1 MSSAAAPRAAG
12 SGMAARLKDLV
23 LPLAMVASVL
33 VIVAPLPSGLMDLL
47 LAANITVAVIM
58 LLTSLYVR
66 SPLEFSVFPSLLLAT
81 TLFRLVLNVATTR
94 LILSRAGS
102 EGLLAAGGVVKTF
115 GEFVAGGGEGA
126 ERIVV
131 GLVIFII
138 IVIIQF
144 VVITKGAS
152 RISEVAARFT
162 LDGMPGKQMAIDADL
177 AAGAIDQPEAQRRRR
192 EIAQQA
198 DFFGAMDGA
207 GKFVRGDAVAG
218 LAITFINIVGGLVIG
233 IGQYGMGLGEA
244 GRLFTTLTIGDG
256 LVTQV
261 PAFLISLAAGMLVT
275 RGNQP
280 GNLPGESVRQLFSR
294 PPALAIAGAFLYV
307 LMFTSLPP
315 LPLALIGTASMGLAL
330 VIARDN
336 TKQRVEQEKRQAR
349 ADSSRQQRAE
359 DYLAVDPLE
368 LELGVGLIRLA
379 DPRRGGDLIERIQGL
394 RREIATEIGV
404 LLPKVRVR
412 DNLRLQPNQY
422 RLKIADL
429 PVDQGAIDPRVGDPA
444 GKLISQLGAVVSRR
458 ADELLSR
465 DALKHLIDQLR
476 RTHPAAVDELLPG
489 MMKLGEV
496 QQVLQLLLREGVP
509 IRQLSLILETLADHA
524 PRTRDPFAL
533 VEAVRRR
540 LAGAIC
546 GPLADAR
553 GRLHVVT
560 LSPELEDMIFASAE
574 TSDDGTLVRLP
585 PETIGRICR
594 AIAEGVERLVALGRP
609 PVVLTAPRLRPL
621 VKQLTAARLPRLTVL
636 GHGEIA
642 RDVRVQSVA
651 VVSIETS
658 NESESLGAESELAAA
673 A

>member
-1 MSSAAAPRAAG
+1 MSSTAVPRAAG
-12 SGMAARLKDLV
+12 PGVVARLKDLV
-23 LPLAMVASVL
+23 LPLAMIASVL
-33 VIVAPLPSGLMDLL
+33 VIVAPLPAGLMDLL

-102 EGLLAAGGVVKTF
+102 DGLLAAGGVVKTF
-115 GEFVAGGGEGA
+115 GEFVAGGGTGA

-177 AAGAIDQPEAQRRRR
+177 AAGAIDQTEAQRRRR
-192 EIAQQA
+192 EIAQQS

-207 GKFVRGDAVAG
+207 SKFVRGDAVAG
-218 LAITFINIVGGLVIG
+218 LAIIFINIIGGLVIG
-233 IGQYGMGLGEA
+233 IGQYGMGIAEA

-261 PAFLISLAAGMLVT
+261 PAFLISLAAGMLIT

-280 GNLPGESVRQLFSR
+280 GNLPGEFVRQLFSR
-294 PPALAIAGAFLYV
+294 PAALAIAGAFLCA
-307 LMFTSLPP
+307 LIFTSLPP
-315 LPLALIGTASMGLAL
+315 LPLTLLGAACVGLAII
-330 VIARDN
+330 IAREN
-336 TKQRVEQEKRQAR
+336 AKQHADEERRQSR
-349 ADSSRQQRAE
+349 AEPSRQPTAE

-379 DPRRGGDLIERIQGL
+379 DPKRGGDLIERIGNL
-394 RREIATEIGV
+394 RREIAAEIGV

-429 PVDQGAIDPRVGDPA
+429 AADQGAIDPRDDDPA
-444 GKLISQLGAVVSRR
+444 GKLMARLGAIVRRR

-465 DALKHLIDQLR
+465 DSLKHLIDQLR
-476 RTHPAAVDELLPG
+476 RTSPAVVDELLPG
-489 MMKLGEV
+489 AMKLGEV
-496 QQVLQLLLREGVP
+496 QRVLQLLLVEGVS
-509 IRQLSLILETLADHA
+509 IRRLSLILETLADNA
-524 PRTRDPFAL
+524 ARTRDPMAL
-533 VEAVRRR
+533 AEAVRRR

-546 GPLADAR
+546 GPLRDAR
-553 GRLHVVT
+553 GRLNVVT
-560 LSPELEDMIFASAE
+560 LDPALEIKILNAAE
-574 TSDDGTLVRLP
+574 MTDDGPIVRLP
-585 PETIGRICR
+585 PQEIERICR
-594 AIAEGVERLVALGRP
+594 AIAAGVDKLAALGRP
-609 PVVLTAPRLRPL
+609 PVVLTAQRVRPL
-621 VKQLTAARLPRLTVL
+621 VKQLTLGRLPRLTVL
-636 GHGEIA
+636 GHGEIP
-642 RDVRVQSVA
+642 REMRVESA
-651 VVSIETS
+651 AIVSLETS
-658 NESESLGAESELAAA
+658 NESENPDAEYELAAA